1 MVIQTFYRKLK
12 VIGDI
17 MEERAEIGIIGG
29 TGIYSPGLLENSKKV
44 KVYTPYGGTS
54 SLITVGTLTGRKVAF
69 LFRHGEESHT
79 VPPHRIN
86 FRANIFA
93 LKKLGCKRILA
104 TCATGSLQ
112 EKLKPGDIVIPDQ
125 FIDWGKVVHSFYDT
139 GRFYHIGM
147 AEPFCPQLRELLV
160 RTGRETGATVHN
172 EGTYLKIDGPQFST
186 RAASRMYRN
195 FADIIG
201 MTGVPEAILS
211 REQGICFGIVA
222 TVTDFDSWI
231 GKATPF
237 EEMKVIMAQNLE
249 NTKNILKKV
258 IPAIPEERE
267 CHCKDAL
274 KGAEA

>member
-1 MVIQTFYRKLK
+1 
-12 VIGDI
+12 
-17 MEERAEIGIIGG
+17 MEAEIGIIGG
-29 TGIYSPGLLENSKKV
+29 TGVYEPELLERPREV
-44 KVYTPYGGTS
+44 KVHTPYGATS
-54 SLITVGTLTGRKVAF
+54 DLITLGEYQGRKVAI
-69 LFRHGEESHT
+69 LPRHGRSHT

-93 LKKLGCKRILA
+93 LKKLGCTRVLA

-112 EKLKPGDIVIPDQ
+112 ESFKPGDIVIPDQ
-125 FIDWGKVVHSFYDT
+125 FIDWGKTVHTFYDT
-139 GRFYHIGM
+139 GKFYHVGM
-147 AEPFCPQLRELLV
+147 AEPFCSQLRELLIKAGSELGV
-160 RTGRETGATVHN
+160 AVHSR
-172 EGTYLKIDGPQFST
+172 GTYLKIDGPQFST
-186 RAASRMYRN
+186 RAASRMYRS

-211 REQGICFGIVA
+211 REQEMCFAIIA

-231 GKATPF
+231 GQATPF
-237 EEMKVIMAQNLE
+237 DEMKKIMAQNLK

-258 IPAIPEERE
+258 IPAIPEKRS